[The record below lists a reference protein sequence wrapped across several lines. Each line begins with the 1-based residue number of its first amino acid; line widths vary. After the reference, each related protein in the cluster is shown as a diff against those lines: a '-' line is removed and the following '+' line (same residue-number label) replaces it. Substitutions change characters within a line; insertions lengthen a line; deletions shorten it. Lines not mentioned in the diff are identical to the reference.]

1 MGLKTRDEMRS
12 GEIAVKPR
20 LTCCN
25 IKESKIPSGKK
36 VSFEN
41 IISEMLSD
49 YTKTFACV

>member
-1 MGLKTRDEMRS
+1 MGLKTRDKMPS

-25 IKESKIPSGKK
+25 VKGSKIPSGKQ
-36 VSFEN
+36 VSFED

-49 YTKTFACV
+49 YTKT